1 MRILHVIN
9 NGSTCGG
16 AERLTADLVRAQ
28 RAGGHDVHVLAGD
41 RPGPGEWFADS
52 TWPVRT
58 ARGPARIRN
67 FYVNQ
72 GARAALRELL
82 SRFAPDVVHLHTIGL
97 LSAGALPLLR
107 GTPTVMTVHGPEY
120 FVGGTVR
127 YCLPAAYFRRA
138 DRVAGRLNARGV
150 AAYAWGG
157 VVTAG
162 LSRYLLRRHVDVFTA
177 PSASM
182 AGLVERSLGPT
193 RIIRNGLDEGFRAAV
208 RARTANPPGTGP
220 RPLTAGAPGSRARP
234 VTDDAPASGPRLV
247 TAGRLEDV
255 KGVQVLLAAM
265 PAILAAYPEARL
277 TVLGTGSMEDRLR
290 RLAGELGVGPA
301 VSWAGWSPPA
311 TMAAALAAADIA
323 VVPSIWPESFG
334 LTALEALAA
343 GCAVVAADSGG
354 LPDLVRP
361 GETGLLVPPGDAPAL
376 AEAVLLL
383 LADPA
388 LRARLA
394 AAGTQLADQLTLT
407 AYAEAVYAAYHD
419 AGAADRTTSPTT
431 VPGR

>member
-1 MRILHVIN
+1 MRWLGTVRILHVIN

-16 AERLTADLVRAQ
+16 AERLTADLVRRQ
-28 RAGGHDVHVLAGD
+28 RAGGHPVHVLAGD

-67 FYVNQ
+67 FYYND
-72 GARAALRELL
+72 GARTVLRDLL
-82 SRFAPDVVHLHTIGL
+82 TSFAPDVVHLHTVGL

-127 YCLPAAYFRRA
+127 YCLPPAYFRGA
-138 DRVAGRLNARGV
+138 DRVRSRLNARGI

-162 LSRYLLRRHVDVFTA
+162 LSRWLLRRHVDLFTA
-177 PSASM
+177 PSSYM

-193 RIIRNGLDEGFRAAV
+193 RIIRNGLDDGFRAAV
-208 RARTANPPGTGP
+208 RAGATGP
-220 RPLTAGAPGSRARP
+220 ARP
-234 VTDDAPASGPRLV
+234 GPHLV

-255 KGVQVLLAAM
+255 KGPQVVLAAM
-265 PAILAAYPEARL
+265 PAILAAHPDARL
-277 TVLGTGSMEDRLR
+277 TVFGTGAMDDRLR
-290 RLAGELGVGPA
+290 RMADELGIGPA
-301 VSWAGWSPPA
+301 VTWAGWSAPV
-311 TMAAALAAADIA
+311 TMAATLAAADVA

-343 GCAVVAADSGG
+343 GCAVVAADGGG

-376 AEAVLLL
+376 AAAVLSL

-394 AAGTQLADQLTLT
+394 ASGTRLADRLTLT
-407 AYAEAVYAAYHD
+407 AYAEAVFAAYRD
-419 AGAADRTTSPTT
+419 AGAAVRPVAAEDAPPTA

>member
-1 MRILHVIN
+1 MGEMRILHVIN

-28 RAGGHDVHVLAGD
+28 RAGGHTVHVLAGD

-67 FYVNQ
+67 FYYND
-72 GARAALRELL
+72 GARAALRDLL
-82 SRFAPDVVHLHTIGL
+82 TRFAPEVVHLHTIGL
-97 LSAGALPLLR
+97 LSPGALPLLR

-138 DRVAGRLNARGV
+138 DRVRGRLNGRGIT
-150 AAYAWGG
+150 AYVWGG
-157 VVTAG
+157 VVTGG
-162 LSRYLLRRHVDVFTA
+162 LSRWLLRRHVNVFTA
-177 PSASM
+177 PSSYM

-193 RIIRNGLDEGFRAAV
+193 RIIRNGLDDGFRVAV
-208 RARTANPPGTGP
+208 RARAAGP
-220 RPLTAGAPGSRARP
+220 AG
-234 VTDDAPASGPRLV
+234 SGPHLV

-265 PAILAAYPEARL
+265 PAILAAYPDARL
-277 TVLGTGSMEDRLR
+277 TVLGTGAMDDRLR
-290 RLAGELGVGPA
+290 HMADELGVGPA
-301 VSWAGWSPPA
+301 VRWGGWSPPA
-311 TMAAALAAADIA
+311 AMAATLAAADVA

-343 GCAVVAADSGG
+343 GCAVVAADAGG

-361 GETGLLVPPGDAPAL
+361 GETGLLVPPGDTPAL
-376 AEAVLLL
+376 AAAVLGL

-394 AAGTQLADQLTLT
+394 AGGTRLAGRLTLT
-407 AYAEAVYAAYHD
+407 AYAGAVYAAYHD
-419 AGAADRTTSPTT
+419 AGAADRTTSPAAVT
-431 VPGR
+431 R

>member
-28 RAGGHDVHVLAGD
+28 RAAGHDVHVLAGD

-52 TWPVRT
+52 TWPVLT

-67 FYVNQ
+67 FYFNQ

-138 DRVAGRLNARGV
+138 DRVDGRLNARGV
-150 AAYAWGG
+150 AAYVWGG

-162 LSRYLLRRHVDVFTA
+162 LSRRLLRRHVDVFTA
-177 PSASM
+177 PSAYM

-193 RIIRNGLDEGFRAAV
+193 RIIRNGLDDGFRAAV
-208 RARTANPPGTGP
+208 RSRVADPPGI
-220 RPLTAGAPGSRARP
+220 AAPGI
-234 VTDDAPASGPRLV
+234 GPRLV

-265 PAILAAYPEARL
+265 PAILRAYPGARL
-277 TVLGTGSMEDRLR
+277 TVLGTGTMDDQLR
-290 RLAGELGVGPA
+290 RLADELGVGPA
-301 VSWAGWSPPA
+301 VSWGGWSPPA
-311 TMAAALAAADIA
+311 TMAAALAAADVA

-376 AEAVLLL
+376 AAAVLSL

-394 AAGTQLADQLTLT
+394 AAATRLADQLTLT
-407 AYAEAVYAAYHD
+407 AYADAVHAAYQD
-419 AGAADRTTSPTT
+419 AGAADRTTRPVSPTA